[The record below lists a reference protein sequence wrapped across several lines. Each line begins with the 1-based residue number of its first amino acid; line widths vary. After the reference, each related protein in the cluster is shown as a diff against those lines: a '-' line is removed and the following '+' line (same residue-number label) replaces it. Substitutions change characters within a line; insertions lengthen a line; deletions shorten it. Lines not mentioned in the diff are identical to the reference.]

1 MSHYFIED
9 PNLKNDFHDIEFT
22 INNRSF
28 TFVSNSGVFSKDE
41 LDFGS
46 RLMIE
51 QVIKLGLVGSVLD
64 VGCGIGVIG
73 LVLAEFFK
81 DSTFTLI
88 DVNNRA
94 LEVATKNK
102 DRLKLANVTIKYSD
116 IFSHVN
122 ETFDWI
128 ITNPPIRA
136 GKQVVY
142 QIFEQSYDHLNDN
155 GNLMVVIRK
164 EQGAPSAL
172 KKLESI
178 FQKCSIVER
187 KKGYYIIKCQKIK
200 QNA

>member
-22 INNRSF
+22 VNNHSF
-28 TFVSNSGVFSKDE
+28 NFISNSGVFSKNE

-51 QVIKLGLVGSVLD
+51 QTIKLGLYGSVLD

-73 LVLAEFFK
+73 LVLASFFQ
-81 DSTFTLI
+81 DSSFTLI

-94 LEVATKNK
+94 LEVAQKNK
-102 DRLKLANVTIKYSD
+102 ERLNLSNVTIKYSD

-122 ETFDWI
+122 EMYDCI

-136 GKQVVY
+136 GKKVVY
-142 QIFEQSYDHLNDN
+142 GIFEQSYDHLNDN
-155 GNLMVVIRK
+155 GSLLVVIRK
-164 EQGAPSAL
+164 EQGALSAIT
-172 KKLESI
+172 KLETIYQS
-178 FQKCSIVER
+178 CSIQER

-200 QNA
+200 LNA